1 MKYFPFDTL
10 NKMVFY
16 QTKFEETFLLVF
28 ILLVIYTLIKI
39 FNLFDK

>member
-10 NKMVFY
+10 NKMVYY
-16 QTKFEETFLLVF
+16 QAKFEETFLLVF